1 MESMVN
7 QTSLFGGVYQNKKV
21 LITGHTGFKGSW
33 LALWLHQLG
42 AQVAGYSAYLPSSPC
57 NFQVLDLSSR
67 IKHYENDTR
76 DLGALRRAIME
87 FQPEIIFH
95 LAAQPLVKKSYQ
107 EPRLTF
113 ESNLMGAVNLLEC
126 LKDAP
131 CVKAVVVIT
140 SDKSYRNKEWEWGY
154 REDDELGGDDP
165 YSASKACVEI
175 ACRCYQSSF
184 FKNNPGL
191 NIATTRAGN
200 VIGGGDW
207 AEDRIVPDCIR
218 ALSQN
223 TTIVIRSPQATR
235 PWQHVLEP
243 LSGYLWLGRQ
253 LLVEPQP
260 HDGHA
265 YNFGPDSKV
274 IQPVAEMVKEIIKH
288 WGAGSVQLENNDNN
302 QKECTLLKL
311 NCDKALHKLHWRAIL
326 NFEETIKL
334 TVDWYRRYYFG
345 GVNMFDMSNSQIEY
359 YVNKAVEENLAWTK
373 RV

>member
-1 MESMVN
+1 MVN
-7 QTSLFGGVYQNKKV
+7 QLNLFGGIYQNKRV

-33 LALWLHQLG
+33 LALWLLGLG
-42 AQVAGYSAYLPSSPC
+42 AKVAGYSAYLPSSPC
-57 NFQVLDLSSR
+57 NFQVLDLQNK

-76 DLGALRRAIME
+76 DLAALRRAIME

-95 LAAQPLVKKSYQ
+95 LAAQPIVKKSFK

-126 LKDAP
+126 VKDAP
-131 CVKAVVVIT
+131 CIKAVVVIT
-140 SDKSYRNKEWEWGY
+140 SDKSYRNKEWAWGY

-175 ACRCYQSSF
+175 ACRSYQFSF
-184 FKNNPGL
+184 FKNNPNL

-218 ALSQN
+218 SLSRN
-223 TTIVIRSPQATR
+223 EIINIRSPRATR

-253 LLVEPQP
+253 LIIEPTR
-260 HDGHA
+260 HDGQA
-265 YNFGPDSKV
+265 YNFGPDNKV
-274 IQPVAEMVKEIIKH
+274 IQPVSEMVKEIIKH
-288 WGAGSVQLENNDNN
+288 WGQGNFRQETENLE

-311 NCDKALHKLHWRAIL
+311 NCDKALNELHWRAIL
-326 NFEETIKL
+326 GFEETIKL
-334 TVDWYRRYYFG
+334 TVDWYRRFYFG
-345 GVNMFDMSNSQIEY
+345 GVNMFDFANSQISH
-359 YVNKAVEENLAWTK
+359 YVDKAAVENLEWTK
-373 RV
+373 